1 MFGLSGEQKNVTGPV
16 GGSSGDRDTDKV
28 VYGVDLSG
36 NFDET
41 LFWYAQGLWN
51 QWDGFIDENK
61 TYEWFGG
68 FAGVDYIATDK
79 TVSYYF
85 MTNVKGLIEGNVDF
99 LQKDDDADFVG
110 HETQEGYLLVGID
123 AAF

>member
-1 MFGLSGEQKNVTGPV
+1 
-16 GGSSGDRDTDKV
+16 
-28 VYGVDLSG
+28 
-36 NFDET
+36 
-41 LFWYAQGLWN
+41 
-51 QWDGFIDENK
+51 
-61 TYEWFGG
+61 
-68 FAGVDYIATDK
+68 
-79 TVSYYF
+79 